1 MEKNN
6 IYLWSGIV
14 IFLVALVAFIVV
26 NSQSE
31 LKKQVMCQSLRIRP
45 LTEKFFTWNGILEL
59 NQKGE
64 YQPKCI

>member
-6 IYLWSGIV
+6 VYIWSGIV
-14 IFLVALVAFIVV
+14 VFLVALVAFIVV
-26 NSQSE
+26 NSQGE
-31 LKKQVMCQSLRIRP
+31 LKKQIRCQSLRIRP
-45 LTEKFFTWNGILEL
+45 LTANFFTWKGIMEL